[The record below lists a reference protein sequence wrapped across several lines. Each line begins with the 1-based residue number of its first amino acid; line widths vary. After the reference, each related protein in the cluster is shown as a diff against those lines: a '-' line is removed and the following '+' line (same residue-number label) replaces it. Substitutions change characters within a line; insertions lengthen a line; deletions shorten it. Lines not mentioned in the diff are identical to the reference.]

1 MQRWRRRPPLWQS
14 ITTII
19 PFRAPSQQRPPVR
32 QEGQHPVPQVPR
44 APLPRRAPPALRSQ
58 HHLHHP
64 RQCPLC
70 LVPPERPQRQRHPS
84 SRLRRRR
91 LPCRPRGRS
100 FRRLRRPLPCRYREM
115 AEEAVELARREIA
128 YCETLLAKGGLNVLS
143 ET

>member
-1 MQRWRRRPPLWQS
+1 M
-14 ITTII
+14 
-19 PFRAPSQQRPPVR
+19 
-32 QEGQHPVPQVPR
+32 PQVPR
-44 APLPRRAPPALRSQ
+44 APLPRRAPPGLRSQ

-64 RQCPLC
+64 RQCRPR
-70 LVPPERPQRQRHPS
+70 LVPRERPAPRRHRS

-100 FRRLRRPLPCRYREM
+100 FRRLRRPLPCRSREM

-143 ET
+143 ETFRDTAEIKAWDHY

>member
-64 RQCPLC
+64 RQCRPR
-70 LVPPERPQRQRHPS
+70 LVPRERPQRQRHPS

-100 FRRLRRPLPCRYREM
+100 FRRLRHPLPCRSREM

-128 YCETLLAKGGLNVLS
+128 YCE
-143 ET
+143 